1 MSEFVARMCADDLKL
16 SGRDPPSAFQF
27 RLGGCKGVLTVWP
40 DVKQSDIVVRE
51 SQRKFPAEHKGLE
64 IIRPAS
70 FATAS
75 LNRQLILVL
84 TALAVPGSVFE
95 EMQRKELESLRN
107 AMMDPQVAVD
117 KLTSLV
123 DENQMSLAIAG
134 MVSDGFMRT
143 KEPFVMNL
151 LQLWRAHRH
160 KSIKERSKIAIEE
173 GAFLLGVL
181 DETGTLKGHFE
192 VDHFQTN
199 EEKLASLPE
208 VFCQIAD
215 TKLPGNYKIIK
226 GVCIIARNPSL
237 HPGDIRVVRAVDVPE
252 LRHLRDVLV
261 LPQTGDRD
269 LANMCSGGDLD
280 GDDYIISWD
289 ENLIPPIINHEPM
302 NYDSPPQKQQ
312 NTPISTGDM
321 IAFFVAYMKNDRLGS
336 IANTHIVWGDKL
348 EDGVLHPRCKS
359 RHSSKIHGDESLT
372 YCLCRSR
379 ASCTAFHGCGLPQDG
394 MPRYYEEIIESK

>member
-1 MSEFVARMCADDLKL
+1 MPDIKRGNYIFSDGVGKMSEFVARMCADDLKL

-40 DVKQSDIVVRE
+40 DVRHSDIHIRE
-51 SQRKFPAEHKGLE
+51 TQSKFPADHKGLE

-84 TALAVPGSVFE
+84 TALAVPGKVFE
-95 EMQRKELESLRN
+95 EMQRKELESLKS
-107 AMMDPQVAVD
+107 AMVDPKVAVD
-117 KLTSLV
+117 KLTSQV

-134 MVSDGFMRT
+134 MVSDGFMRA

-151 LQLWRAHRH
+151 LQLWRAHRN
-160 KSIKERSKIAIEE
+160 KSIKERSKIAIED

-181 DETGTLKGHFE
+181 DETGILKGHFE
-192 VDHFQTN
+192 VDHIQTDK
-199 EEKLASLPE
+199 EKLANLPE
-208 VFCQIAD
+208 IFCQVSD

-226 GVCIIARNPSL
+226 GTCIIARNPSL

-269 LANMCSGGDLD
+269 LSSMCSGGDLD

-289 ENLIPPIINHEPM
+289 KNLIPPIINYEPM
-302 NYDSPPQKQQ
+302 NYDSPPQTILERPV
-312 NTPISTGDM
+312 NTDDM
-321 IAFFVAYMKNDRLGS
+321 ISFFVAYMKNDRLGH

-359 RHSSKIHGDESLT
+359 CHQSEFLEVN
-372 YCLCRSR
+372 C
-379 ASCTAFHGCGLPQDG
+379 
-394 MPRYYEEIIESK
+394 

>member
-1 MSEFVARMCADDLKL
+1 MSEFVARMCAEDLKL
-16 SGRDPPSAFQF
+16 SGREPPSAFQF

-40 DVKQSDIVVRE
+40 DVKKYDIMIRK
-51 SQRKFPAEHKGLE
+51 SQHKFPAKHKCLE

-84 TALAVPGSVFE
+84 TALAVPGDVFE
-95 EMQRKELESLRN
+95 DMQRKELESLRS
-107 AMMDPQVAVD
+107 AMVDPKVAVD
-117 KLTSLV
+117 KLTAQV

-134 MVSDGFMRT
+134 MVNDGFMRT

-151 LQLWRAHRH
+151 LHLWRAHRN

-181 DETGTLKGHFE
+181 DETGILKGHFE
-192 VDHFQTN
+192 VDHDQTD
-199 EEKLASLPE
+199 EEKLKNLPQ
-208 VFCQIAD
+208 VFCQVTD
-215 TKLPGNYKIIK
+215 TKLPGNFKIIE

-237 HPGDIRVVRAVDVPE
+237 HPGDIRVVCAVDVPE

-269 LANMCSGGDLD
+269 LSSMCSGGDLD
-280 GDDYIISWD
+280 GDDYVISWD
-289 ENLIPPIINHEPM
+289 KKLIPPIINYEPM
-302 NYDSPPQKQQ
+302 TYESPPKLEIDRPV
-312 NTPISTGDM
+312 NTADM
-321 IAFFVAYMKNDRLGS
+321 ISFFVTYMKNDRLGH

-348 EDGVLHPRCKS
+348 DDGVLHPRCKLDHQREFS
-359 RHSSKIHGDESLT
+359 E
-372 YCLCRSR
+372 
-379 ASCTAFHGCGLPQDG
+379 
-394 MPRYYEEIIESK
+394 